1 MEFNP
6 TLKQFNFYLK
16 KKKKKGRDVKFTSLI
31 KTEVIKCKC
40 LRSFVIQAFPST
52 TKTSSSN

>member
-6 TLKQFNFYLK
+6 TLKQFSFYFK
-16 KKKKKGRDVKFTSLI
+16 KKRDVKFTSLI

-52 TKTSSSN
+52 AKTSSSN